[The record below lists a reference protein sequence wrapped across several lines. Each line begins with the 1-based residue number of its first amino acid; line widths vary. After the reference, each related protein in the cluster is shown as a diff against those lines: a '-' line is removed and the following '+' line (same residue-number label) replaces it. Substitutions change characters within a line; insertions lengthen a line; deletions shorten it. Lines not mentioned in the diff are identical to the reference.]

1 MKTYLKWIMPGIQA
15 VVTAVLLYMLIS
27 SRLLPSKYM
36 LAAVAAALV
45 PLVITGLM
53 AYSKK
58 VAVNSVG
65 SILAIFLS
73 GVLLFGVVYVRHILK
88 TLDQIAG
95 ADTQIENIAVAV
107 QDSNAA
113 QEIGDTAGYAFGVY
127 EGADKEHLD
136 LVLEEIKEEN
146 GDTEPNL
153 RYFDSPVEM
162 AQELLGGNLDAVICN
177 KAYIDLLD
185 DAVGEFSQQT
195 RIIYEKEFETKIEA
209 QAEDGEDAGS
219 QDQQAKAQDEQRPGA
234 RARDQKPTEQPFN
247 ILISGIDVSGPIS
260 TTSRSDVNI
269 IMTVNPLDHRILLTT
284 TPRDYYVFIPG
295 ISGDERDKL
304 THAGVYGIKTS
315 MRTLEDLYDVGISDY
330 IRINF
335 DSLIQLVDALGGV
348 DVYSDVE
355 FESGDHYFVRGMNH
369 MDGEAALAF
378 SRARYQFASG
388 DNQRGQ
394 NQMQV
399 LTAIL
404 DKLQSPD
411 LLKNPSEVL
420 DVVGR
425 SMQTSF
431 TSEEIAEVIA
441 WQLESGHSWDIG
453 RQAVTGTGDSQQTF
467 SMSGTDLYVMW
478 PDEESVSAASEKMKE
493 VLAQ

>member
-1 MKTYLKWIMPGIQA
+1 MRSYLKWVMPAIQA
-15 VVTAVLLYMLIS
+15 VVTAVLLGMLITS
-27 SRLLPSKYM
+27 KLLPGKYV
-36 LAAVAAALV
+36 AIAVIVALV
-45 PLVITGLM
+45 PLVITFLL
-53 AYSKK
+53 ARSKNS
-58 VAVNSVG
+58 AVSSAGN
-65 SILAIFLS
+65 ILAIFMC
-73 GVLLFGVVYVRHILK
+73 GMFVFGIVYVQHILK

-95 ADTQIENIAVAV
+95 AETQIECIAVAV

-113 QEIGDTAGYAFGVY
+113 QEIGETSGYLFGVY
-127 EGADKEHLD
+127 EGADKELLD
-136 LVLEEIKEEN
+136 TVVEEIKAEN
-146 GDTEPNL
+146 GDSELNL
-153 RYFDSPVEM
+153 KYYDSPVEM

-185 DAVGEFSQQT
+185 DAIGDYSKLT
-195 RIIYEKEFETKIEA
+195 RIIMEKEFETQIDAEA
-209 QAEDGEDAGS
+209 EASSESGSEGAQQGEARLGTRNR
-219 QDQQAKAQDEQRPGA
+219 DEKVT
-234 RARDQKPTEQPFN
+234 DHPFN

-284 TPRDYYVFIPG
+284 TPRDYFIQIPG
-295 ISGDERDKL
+295 ISGEERDKL
-304 THAGVYGIKTS
+304 THAGVYGVKTS
-315 MRTLEDLYDVGISDY
+315 MRTLEELYDIGISDY

-335 DSLIQLVDALGGV
+335 DSLVQLVDALGGV
-348 DVYSDVE
+348 DVNSEEE
-355 FESGDHYFVRGMNH
+355 FSSGEYYFVKGINH
-369 MDGEAALAF
+369 MNGEEALAF
-378 SRARYQFASG
+378 SRARYQFSSG
-388 DNQRGQ
+388 DNQRGK
-394 NQMQV
+394 NQMLV

-411 LLKNPSEVL
+411 ILRDPSAVL

-431 TSEEIAEVIA
+431 TSEEISEVIA
-441 WQLESGHSWDIG
+441 WQLDSGHGWDIG

-493 VLAQ
+493 LLTEK